1 MNSHA
6 HPPSR
11 ARLKHG
17 AAANIRSGN
26 AATLD
31 SILKDAYRRHSRGR
45 LARAAMTACL
55 GR

>member
-1 MNSHA
+1 MNSQA

-11 ARLKHG
+11 ARSKQG
-17 AAANIRSGN
+17 GPANIRSGT

-31 SILKDAYRRHSRGR
+31 SILKEAYRRHSRGK